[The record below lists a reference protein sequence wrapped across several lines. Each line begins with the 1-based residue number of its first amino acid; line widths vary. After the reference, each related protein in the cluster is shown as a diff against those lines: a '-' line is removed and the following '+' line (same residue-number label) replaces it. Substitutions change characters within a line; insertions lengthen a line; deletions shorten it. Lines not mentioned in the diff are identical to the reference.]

1 MHPGRPIV
9 TSRATTP
16 AAPTIERIEEIV
28 APHGITHVGVASAD
42 VLADT
47 RTVLHDR
54 KALGLHDGMQ
64 FTYRN
69 PDRSTEPQRAVPDAQ
84 SVLVAAR
91 PYLTDIDPEPPA
103 TGVSA
108 RVGRYAWVD
117 HYAELR
123 RGLRVAAAEIEAAG
137 YRALVFAD
145 DNSLVDR
152 AIAHRAGLGWFG
164 KNANLLVPGSGSFF
178 VLGSIITT
186 APYAAQRDAGDRWLR
201 LVRPVPR
208 RLSDHGDHRAG
219 RDRRCPLPELGVA
232 EAGPDPG
239 RVPRGR
245 PRPHLRVR
253 RLPGRVPHLRA
264 PRPAQHRR
272 PRRRRGRG
280 AVPRRRHWSCSTSTM
295 PRSRQRYGRWWI
307 AGREMR
313 WLRRNALIVIG
324 NVADPHDR
332 SVRSTV
338 ERYRADDDPILA
350 EHASWAHDRLD
361 QRAAT
366 ST

>member
-1 MHPGRPIV
+1 VRPGRPIV
-9 TSRATTP
+9 TNTAAAP
-16 AAPTIERIEEIV
+16 ALPTIERIEEMV
-28 APHGITHVGVASAD
+28 APHGITHVGVASAE

-47 RTVLHDR
+47 RAVLHER
-54 KALGLHDGMQ
+54 KELGLHDGMQ

-69 PDRSTEPQRAVPDAQ
+69 PDRSTDPRRAVADAR
-84 SVLVAAR
+84 SVVVAAR
-91 PYLTDIDPEPPA
+91 PYLPDTDPEPPS

-123 RGLRVAAAEIEAAG
+123 QGLRVVAAEIEAAG
-137 YRALVFAD
+137 HRALVFAD

-152 AIAHRAGLGWFG
+152 AIAYRAGLGWFG

-186 APYAAQRDAGDRWLR
+186 APYVPNTSPASDGCGTCVRCLDGCPTAAIVAPGVIEGARCLSWVLQKPGPIAVEFREAIHDRIYGCDDCQDVCPISVRLGRRNTVRLDPAEHDVQSHVDVMELLDLDDATI
-201 LVRPVPR
+201 
-208 RLSDHGDHRAG
+208 
-219 RDRRCPLPELGVA
+219 E
-232 EAGPDPG
+232 E
-239 RVPRGR
+239 
-245 PRPHLRVR
+245 
-253 RLPGRVPHLRA
+253 
-264 PRPAQHRR
+264 
-272 PRRRRGRG
+272 
-280 AVPRRRHWSCSTSTM
+280 
-295 PRSRQRYGRWWI
+295 RYGRWWI

-350 EHASWAHDRLD
+350 EHAAWAQARLD
-361 QRAAT
+361 ERALADT
-366 ST
+366 

>member
-1 MHPGRPIV
+1 VHPGRPTV
-9 TSRATTP
+9 TSTAAAP
-16 AAPTIERIEEIV
+16 PAPTIERIEEIV
-28 APHGITHVGVASAD
+28 APYGITHVGVASAD

-69 PDRSTEPQRAVPDAQ
+69 PDRSTEPQRAVPGAQ

-91 PYLTDIDPEPPA
+91 PYLTDVDPEPPA

-123 RGLRVAAAEIEAAG
+123 RGLRVAAVEIEAAG
-137 YRALVFAD
+137 YRSLVFAD

-164 KNANLLVPGSGSFF
+164 KNANLLVPGRGSFF

-186 APYAAQRDAGDRWLR
+186 APYAPNESPASDGCGSCVRCLDGCPTTAIIAPGVIDGARCLSWVLQKPGPIPVEFREAVHDRIYGCDDCQDVCPISVRLGRRNTVDLDAVESEVQAHVDVL
-201 LVRPVPR
+201 
-208 RLSDHGDHRAG
+208 
-219 RDRRCPLPELGVA
+219 ELLDLDDA
-232 EAGPDPG
+232 TIEA
-239 RVPRGR
+239 
-245 PRPHLRVR
+245 
-253 RLPGRVPHLRA
+253 
-264 PRPAQHRR
+264 
-272 PRRRRGRG
+272 
-280 AVPRRRHWSCSTSTM
+280 
-295 PRSRQRYGRWWI
+295 RYGRWWI